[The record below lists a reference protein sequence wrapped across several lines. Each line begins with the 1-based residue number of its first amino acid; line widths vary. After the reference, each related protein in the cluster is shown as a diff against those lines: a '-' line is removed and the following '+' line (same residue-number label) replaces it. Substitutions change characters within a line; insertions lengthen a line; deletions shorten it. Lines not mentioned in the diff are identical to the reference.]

1 MPDDATLKD
10 VTAAPNPSPADV
22 KEPAKQEP
30 VAPVVTDKEASE
42 IGKILMDSGYTKEQL
57 NDLLQAP
64 QALQSLRYLIE
75 NNPSELV
82 ATLERNNP
90 EVAKRFLEQTSD
102 AWLQRNKQFIP
113 SKQGDGGGKKDVP
126 SELMSEVESLRS
138 ELDQVKTREA
148 QRQQASTLAQVQ
160 SRYNARVED
169 LFGQLPKD
177 LGLTKTEQTALRAL
191 LDKQLADDPIA
202 VQRVSQGN
210 FIDVP
215 RKFQSILDGWS
226 GDKKAAVKA
235 EQDAREAAKRGAHV
249 EFTPGANP
257 FLIDVPQSATESWDA
272 TEDAFAKA
280 LENSR

>member
-1 MPDDATLKD
+1 MPDDAVLKD
-10 VTAAPNPSPADV
+10 ITVSSNPPQAKV
-22 KEPAKQEP
+22 AEPAKQEP

-75 NNPSELV
+75 NNPQELV

-113 SKQGDGGGKKDVP
+113 IEPGKGANKEAP

-226 GDKKAAVKA
+226 GDRKAAVKA

-280 LENSR
+280 LEGAR